1 MSYIVLPPARFRDYR
16 DALDWAIEE
25 LEGREDT
32 NGMRT
37 LRLLRDQLRA
47 SAVPS
52 GEPDRGDPS
61 A

>member
-1 MSYIVLPPARFRDYR
+1 MNYRPFLIIALVWFLLGLCVSLERREARRGIR
-16 DALDWAIEE
+16 A
-25 LEGREDT
+25 
-32 NGMRT
+32 
-37 LRLLRDQLRA
+37 LRA